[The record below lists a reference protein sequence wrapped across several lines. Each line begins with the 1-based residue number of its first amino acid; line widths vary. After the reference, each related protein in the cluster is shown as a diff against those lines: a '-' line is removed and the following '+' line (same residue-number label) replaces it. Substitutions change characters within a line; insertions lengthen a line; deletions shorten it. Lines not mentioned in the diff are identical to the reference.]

1 MWNDEIESVQN
12 WNSLKPRII
21 WNDRWY
27 RVPTTVYLEKESL
40 INLMSM
46 LILNKLICIN
56 IYTKAYNG
64 TCTFYLNYAIV
75 SVNSE
80 LDWLVLQGY
89 I

>member
-1 MWNDEIESVQN
+1 
-12 WNSLKPRII
+12 
-21 WNDRWY
+21 
-27 RVPTTVYLEKESL
+27 VPTTVYLEKESL

-80 LDWLVLQGY
+80 LD
-89 I
+89 